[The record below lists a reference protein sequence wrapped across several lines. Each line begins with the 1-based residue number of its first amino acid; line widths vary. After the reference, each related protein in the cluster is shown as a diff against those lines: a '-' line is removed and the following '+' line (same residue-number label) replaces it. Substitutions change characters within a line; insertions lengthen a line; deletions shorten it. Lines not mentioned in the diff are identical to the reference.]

1 MTKFYKLPNDIQNY
15 IIKEFE
21 SHSKT
26 INDKGNIQVLFDEDE
41 RRKFA
46 RAINIKFR
54 TTFTCDDIFF
64 FSLYY
69 ERMINV

>member
-21 SHSKT
+21 SHSET
-26 INDKGNIQVLFDEDE
+26 INDKGNIKVILNDDES
-41 RRKFA
+41 RKLA

-54 TTFTCDDIFF
+54 TTFTSHDIFF